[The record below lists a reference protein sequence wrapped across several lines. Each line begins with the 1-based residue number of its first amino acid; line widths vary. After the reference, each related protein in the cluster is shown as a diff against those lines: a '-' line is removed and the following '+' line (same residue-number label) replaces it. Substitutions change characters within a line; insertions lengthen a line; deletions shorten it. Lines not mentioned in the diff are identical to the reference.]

1 MKIMFNCTLKILP
14 VLIAVTCLVQ
24 PVFAAA
30 IQPTLTL
37 TEVLS
42 TQLNWS
48 WDASGGGTSGTI
60 TTLTPDHWVNADI
73 SGPNLNQSLGAY
85 LVVDSW
91 TEPEGG
97 SRNIVVVDYIQ
108 STSTTFAWQIPSVFS
123 DVSGSGNLPDGL
135 AVDTSFGYNLAFFDH
150 GDIAGVPDSGTTL
163 SLLVSLR
170 SAWLPCGA
178 NCAAKVLAV
187 S

>member
-1 MKIMFNCTLKILP
+1 MKIMFNSTLKILP

-37 TEVLS
+37 TEVSS

-135 AVDTSFGYNLAFFDH
+135 AVDTSFGYNLAFFDQ

-163 SLLVSLR
+163 SLLGFASLGLVALR
-170 SAWLPCGA
+170 RKLRC
-178 NCAAKVLAV
+178 
-187 S
+187 